1 MIATKHPFQRL
12 RYGVVRAALIE
23 ALAYTYREAEA
34 VLRDDARLP
43 SFIPPGSTQK
53 KWLAKDVLDF
63 IRRVQQDG
71 GVSLGKGSTGGG
83 TS

>member
-34 VLRDDARLP
+34 VLRDDTCLP
-43 SFIPPGSTQK
+43 SFTPPGAKQK

-63 IRRVQQDG
+63 IGRVQQDG